1 MRAAGGCG
9 AHVAAGALQ
18 QCGPVCP
25 QAECRLQAFPWGLF
39 RNQSHTRLYFGNEM
53 YVKLMQSVLLTN
65 LFRNLCSPPLS
76 HPFSL
81 VDLSQTLSLH

>member
-9 AHVAAGALQ
+9 AHVVPGALQ

-25 QAECRLQAFPWGLF
+25 QAECWLQAFPLGLF

-65 LFRNLCSPPLS
+65 LFRNLCSPPLR

-81 VDLSQTLSLH
+81 IDLSETLSLH